1 MTDSRE
7 SDCRAIVNRTRVR
20 QESDA
25 RHQEKF
31 DRDSLLS
38 CIVPELGADASR
50 AFGDAARR
58 SKARL
63 RRLDAA
69 CAASAFVLGDTQK
82 TMPPTQCGACGRSAR
97 ARVAAVSR

>member
-7 SDCRAIVNRTRVR
+7 SGRRAFANPTCVR

-31 DRDSLLS
+31 DRDSPFS
-38 CIVPELGADASR
+38 CIILERSADASR